1 MTYWL
6 YRTLALLPLPIK
18 YGLSS
23 LAALLLGTVF
33 RYRARIVANNLHN
46 AFPEQNIEWRKA
58 VAQRFYRQF
67 TDVTMEILH
76 SSRMSL
82 DDFAKES
89 R

>member
-6 YRTLALLPLPIK
+6 YRALALLPLPIK

-46 AFPEQNIEWRKA
+46 AFPEQNDRM
-58 VAQRFYRQF
+58 AQSGSPAFLSTIYRCHDGDPSF
-67 TDVTMEILH
+67 ITDEP
-76 SSRMSL
+76 
-82 DDFAKES
+82 
-89 R
+89 